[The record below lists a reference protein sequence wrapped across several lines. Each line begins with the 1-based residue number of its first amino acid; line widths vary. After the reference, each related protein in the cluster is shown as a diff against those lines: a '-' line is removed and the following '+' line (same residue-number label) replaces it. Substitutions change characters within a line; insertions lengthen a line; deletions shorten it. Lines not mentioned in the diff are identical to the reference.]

1 MIRWFKSGFSA
12 RRSRHGLWGVPL
24 VIAVALVA
32 LLCVGTEQFATRE
45 NLFNLIAQAMP
56 LLIAAIGQLFVILVG
71 GLDLSVGSIISF
83 STAVLSLDGPAVVLI
98 PAVFMLAAVVGLING
113 LVITRMGVHP
123 IIATLAMQYVLLGI
137 TRILRPVSGGTVPD
151 LVIAA
156 VQGSVFGVPL
166 PVFWGII
173 AVGLAAKI
181 LYGSRF
187 GLHLFAIGGGVA
199 AGMEDAA
206 STYGIRV
213 GRNIVLAYVA
223 SALFAALAGVFLA
236 GRIVSLAGRFA
247 EWNEEFERFEG
258 STAEMLR
265 YCLDSWWERIGATP
279 ASGLHKLMVS
289 EAGNFPVVREALGG
303 GRQYGFKSGIDRAG
317 GVLGVKSGGYFPGND
332 AKGITNHQS
341 AVLLFDPDTG
351 RPVAMVGGNLLTALR
366 TAAAAALSVDLL
378 ARPDARV
385 LGIVGAA
392 HQLLNLVVADL
403 CVHRRQ
409 TFHCELVIAGLPR
422 ERPRTGNGRESEPA
436 ADQRLG
442 TFSLSS
448 RGTERA
454 LPRP

>member
-1 MIRWFKSGFSA
+1 MIRWFTSGFSA

-32 LLCVGTEQFATRE
+32 ILSLGTDQFATRE
-45 NLFNLIAQAMP
+45 NLFNLVAQAMP

-83 STAVLSLDGPAVVLI
+83 STAILSLDGPAVVLI
-98 PAVFMLAAVVGLING
+98 PAVFVLAAAVGLING

-156 VQGSVFGVPL
+156 VQGSVLGVPL
-166 PVFWGII
+166 PLFWGII

-199 AGMEDAA
+199 AGMDDAA

-236 GRIVSLAGRFA
+236 GRIVSGDP
-247 EWNEEFERFEG
+247 NVG
-258 STAEMLR
+258 
-265 YCLDSWWERIGATP
+265 
-279 ASGLHKLMVS
+279 
-289 EAGNFPVVREALGG
+289 
-303 GRQYGFKSGIDRAG
+303 
-317 GVLGVKSGGYFPGND
+317 
-332 AKGITNHQS
+332 
-341 AVLLFDPDTG
+341 LLFELD
-351 RPVAMVGGNLLTALR
+351 AI
-366 TAAAAALSVDLL
+366 TAAAIGGTQLSGGVGSLHGTVLGAIVLALL
-378 ARPDARV
+378 ANGMNLANVSPFIQTAIKGG
-385 LGIVGAA
+385 LLLAIVGL
-392 HQLLNLVVADL
+392 QS
-403 CVHRRQ
+403 RKKM
-409 TFHCELVIAGLPR
+409 GL
-422 ERPRTGNGRESEPA
+422 
-436 ADQRLG
+436 
-442 TFSLSS
+442 
-448 RGTERA
+448 
-454 LPRP
+454 